1 MKETMAA
8 GQITQFSALAA
19 TFQTPIII
27 NKVKAK
33 SIKKVMD
40 RDGDKMKNGGKVKKM
55 KCGGKVKK

>member
-27 NKVKAK
+27 NKVKVATV
-33 SIKKVMD
+33 KKTPK
-40 RDGDKMKNGGKVKKM
+40 KMTTKVKTY

>member
-1 MKETMAA
+1 MAA

-19 TFQTPIII
+19 NFSNPHNN

-33 SIKKVMD
+33 SMKKVMD

-55 KCGGKVKK
+55 KCGGKVKR

>member
-8 GQITQFSALAA
+8 GQITQFSVLAA
-19 TFQTPIII
+19 NFSNPIIK

-33 SIKKVMD
+33 STKKMM
-40 RDGDKMKNGGKVKKM
+40 KECTMKNGGKVKKM